1 MRGESSGRILF
12 LTLLGAVLLLGLPV
26 RAADL
31 ESDAYNIMRG
41 GMLYD
46 KWLKETAGA
55 DLPTETHPGYP
66 KDGKL
71 SKSSSWRCPAC
82 HGVDYKG
89 KDGVS
94 GKDAHA
100 KGIQGAAGH
109 PVDKLVA
116 VLKDKHHG
124 FTADMLPKKDMEQV
138 ALFVAKGQI
147 DMDKYIDRASG
158 KAKGDA
164 AKGKNVFTTLCA
176 KCHGLDGKKESAVNL
191 PKLATGKPHEALH
204 RIFFSTS
211 GDKMTSLGAF
221 DPQISADVLAYIA
234 TLPQ

>member
-1 MRGESSGRILF
+1 M
-12 LTLLGAVLLLGLPV
+12 LGLRMGRSLSV
-26 RAADL
+26 VILAVGAAMGAAALAADL
-31 ESDAYNIMRG
+31 ESEAYNIMRG

-46 KWLKETAGA
+46 KWLKETAGS
-55 DLPTETHPGYP
+55 DLPTDTHPGYP
-66 KDGKL
+66 KDGRL

-82 HGVDYKG
+82 HGVDFKG

-94 GKDAHA
+94 GKDVHA
-100 KGIQGAAGH
+100 KGTLGAAGQ

-116 VLKDKHHG
+116 LLKDKNHG
-124 FTADMLPKKDMEQV
+124 FTEDMLPKKDMEQI
-138 ALFVAKGQI
+138 ALFLAKGQI

-164 AKGKNVFTTLCA
+164 AKGKNTYATICA

-191 PKLATGKPHEALH
+191 PRLATTKPQEALH
-204 RIFFSTS
+204 RIFYGTS
-211 GDKMTSLGAF
+211 GDKMTSLSAF
-221 DPQISADVLAYIA
+221 DPQISADALAYIA